1 MQSSNCISISVMDNY
16 MLGSKGVS
24 FIKQS
29 LHHPLCTSFKAYKEK
44 TVLFFSHR
52 LSNYLCI
59 DILELK
65 YCSTHSSPYQ
75 FLFQS
80 VKIYYNIYKNC
91 ISFK

>member
-44 TVLFFSHR
+44 LSSFFHT
-52 LSNYLCI
+52 
-59 DILELK
+59 D
-65 YCSTHSSPYQ
+65 
-75 FLFQS
+75 
-80 VKIYYNIYKNC
+80 
-91 ISFK
+91 